1 MTANRKLPS
10 VNIEMLEVIDW
21 HKIEM
26 IICDFDGVLTDNQV
40 YTTQNGE
47 EIVVCSRGDGLAFD
61 TLRQI
66 GLKSFIFSTEV
77 NSVVLARAKK
87 LKIPVIQAVK
97 DKRKS
102 LLNFAKEKN
111 IDLNNVLYV
120 GNDLND
126 FFSMGL
132 CGYRA
137 CPSDA
142 HLQIKSI
149 SNVHLQV
156 EGGKG
161 VIRDIVEKIFQIDII
176 NTLYEEN

>member
-1 MTANRKLPS
+1 MSTNRTLPS
-10 VNIEMLEVIDW
+10 VNTKMLEVIDR

-26 IICDFDGVLTDNQV
+26 IICDFDGVLTDNKV
-40 YTTQNGE
+40 HTAQNGE
-47 EIVVCSRGDGLAFD
+47 EIVVCSRSDGLAFD
-61 TLRQI
+61 TLRKI

-77 NSVVLARAKK
+77 NSVVLARARK
-87 LKIPVIQAVK
+87 LKIPVIQGVK

-102 LLNFAKEKN
+102 LLNFAREKN
-111 IDLNNVLYV
+111 INLDNVLYV

-142 HLQIKSI
+142 DLQIKSI

-161 VIRDIVEKIFQIDII
+161 VIRAIVEQIFQIDII
-176 NTLYEEN
+176 KVLYEEK